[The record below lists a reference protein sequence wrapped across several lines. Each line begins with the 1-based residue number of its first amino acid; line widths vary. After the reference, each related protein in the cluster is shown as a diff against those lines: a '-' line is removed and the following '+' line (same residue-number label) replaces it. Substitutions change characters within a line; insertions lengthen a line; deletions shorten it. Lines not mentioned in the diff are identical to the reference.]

1 MAGAENSQ
9 FREIDLPELVIPE
22 ELVHLSSSD
31 SELDTEFP
39 SAPSTPRTPG
49 TPVSQ
54 LGAGFSAFDFSDTDE
69 SPSSPASTPKM
80 RKKRYP
86 QRFPSKHF
94 GLFRTPSKI
103 KPKRPRVSTR
113 GSKLLEGC
121 HFPSSNMAYD
131 VLLNDGGKVSTR
143 SLLVPHGSEIIN
155 MDILSNVFKLIL
167 CREPNCFG
175 SLQLH
180 RYPLREGLQSYLV
193 LHCDRCH
200 SMVANF
206 PTTLHI
212 DESPSEAVN
221 NPKMMSHRSNEINVR
236 ATLALHT
243 TSFSWQDFRLAC
255 ALLDL
260 PVPQKNLNKRSMER
274 FIEVTS
280 KVSAIAMDLAAEEVR
295 CRVDSEPSVI
305 NGVTRCHVSYDASWH
320 RRGHYSNQ
328 GFGAAIDSTSGKVLD
343 YGVTQ
348 RVCKKCCNWSDERKV
363 AFPEEYESFLEHHTN
378 CTINFTGTSQAME
391 GAIAVDLWSRSVKRN
406 QLVYSTYIGDGDSSS
421 FKRVVESDPYD
432 GLEPIRKEECL
443 GHLQKRVKKHLTKKS
458 PTSASI
464 PKAKAERVGQLY
476 ALVVVQNKGKPAEV
490 IKQALWTLVGHLG
503 EDHTN
508 CPVTCD
514 SWCYFAKAQA
524 EFAVDSSVPM
534 PKRRV
539 PYCTDSE
546 IKRLT
551 LVFQTFASLEV
562 CGALTMGKTQN
573 ANESLHSV
581 VWHNSPKG
589 KYVGQK
595 SLLCSTALAVTS
607 FNEGSLAFAAILREY
622 EISVSASTV
631 HHLAS
636 RDKTRILKREKAI
649 RETQRR
655 RRRQQKVR
663 SQAAEASRQR
673 REKKASK
680 YIPGAFGTEIL
691 PTHSEPGHDSGEESG
706 TECATCDLRNCPIG
720 RRRKVEEWIGCDLCD
735 RWHHGRCV
743 GVKKVAAYTDVP
755 YFCPD
760 CQDSS

>member
-1 MAGAENSQ
+1 MA
-9 FREIDLPELVIPE
+9 
-22 ELVHLSSSD
+22 
-31 SELDTEFP
+31 
-39 SAPSTPRTPG
+39 
-49 TPVSQ
+49 
-54 LGAGFSAFDFSDTDE
+54 
-69 SPSSPASTPKM
+69 
-80 RKKRYP
+80 
-86 QRFPSKHF
+86 
-94 GLFRTPSKI
+94 
-103 KPKRPRVSTR
+103 
-113 GSKLLEGC
+113 
-121 HFPSSNMAYD
+121 SN
-131 VLLNDGGKVSTR
+131 
-143 SLLVPHGSEIIN
+143 P
-155 MDILSNVFKLIL
+155 F
-167 CREPNCFG
+167 
-175 SLQLH
+175 
-180 RYPLREGLQSYLV
+180 
-193 LHCDRCH
+193 
-200 SMVANF
+200 
-206 PTTLHI
+206 
-212 DESPSEAVN
+212 
-221 NPKMMSHRSNEINVR
+221 
-236 ATLALHT
+236 
-243 TSFSWQDFRLAC
+243 
-255 ALLDL
+255 
-260 PVPQKNLNKRSMER
+260 
-274 FIEVTS
+274 
-280 KVSAIAMDLAAEEVR
+280 
-295 CRVDSEPSVI
+295 
-305 NGVTRCHVSYDASWH
+305 
-320 RRGHYSNQ
+320 
-328 GFGAAIDSTSGKVLD
+328 
-343 YGVTQ
+343 
-348 RVCKKCCNWSDERKV
+348 
-363 AFPEEYESFLEHHTN
+363 
-378 CTINFTGTSQAME
+378 
-391 GAIAVDLWSRSVKRN
+391 
-406 QLVYSTYIGDGDSSS
+406 
-421 FKRVVESDPYD
+421 
-432 GLEPIRKEECL
+432 
-443 GHLQKRVKKHLTKKS
+443 HLQKRVKKHLTKKS

-490 IKQALWTLVGHLG
+490 IKQALWTLVGPLG

-546 IKRLT
+546 IVRLT

-636 RDKTRILKREKAI
+636 RDKTGILKREKAI

-691 PTHSEPGHDSGEESG
+691 PTQSEPGHDSGEESG

-720 RRRKVEEWIGCDLCD
+720 RRRKVDEWIGCDLCD

-743 GVKKVAAYTDVP
+743 GVKKAAAYTDVP

-760 CQDSS
+760 CQESS